1 MTDSIVALRNKTILF
16 AEDDNTARA
25 VTKDSLD
32 MLFKKVIVAKDGQEA
47 LEKYAD
53 QKPDMILTDI
63 KMPNMDGLEFI
74 AEVRKHDL
82 NTPIILFTAH
92 SEQRY
97 LVKAINLLIDGI
109 VVKPVK
115 LDNMLEVFAKCGKRL
130 GELKPTVIEFDDN
143 TIYYAATNEL
153 YNNGRKATLGAKEL
167 GVLKILVNSYPNIV
181 TKQEISDA
189 VWTMEEIGES
199 TIKNVVSRLRA
210 KIGHNHILASTGIG
224 WRLQL

>member
-25 VTKDSLD
+25 LTKDSLD
-32 MLFKKVIVAKDGQEA
+32 ILFKKVITAKDGQEA

-53 QKPDMILTDI
+53 EKPDMILTDI

-74 AEVRKHDL
+74 GEVRKYDL

-92 SEQRY
+92 SEQKY

-109 VVKPVK
+109 IIKPAK
-115 LDNMLEVFAKCGKRL
+115 LNDMLEVFAKCGKRL
-130 GELKPTVIEFDDN
+130 GELKPTVIEFSSD

-181 TKQEISDA
+181 TKQEISNA
-189 VWTMEEIGES
+189 VWSMEEIGES
-199 TIKNVVSRLRA
+199 TIKNVISRLRA
-210 KIGHNHILASTGIG
+210 KIGHNYILASTGIG